1 METDMSTVRIDEE
14 IHGNYRHQIGR
25 SSSGATTFLYA
36 APVDSAPLKLSSG
49 GDEKAQGLQGEI
61 RPFGINS

>member
-14 IHGNYRHQIGR
+14 IHDGYRHQIGR
-25 SSSGATTFLYA
+25 SSSGAMTFLYA
-36 APVDSAPLKLSSG
+36 APVSSAPVRLSSG
-49 GDEKAQGLQGEI
+49 NEEEGRQEQVT